1 MSYARTIARPYAKA
15 VYRYAVDEGNGEVKK
30 WSFFLDTAA
39 RICGDEAVRRHLT
52 DRGFFGQLESWIDRY
67 LLNARKSGLTR
78 QEKNFLTLLE
88 AHERIAV
95 LGEIAREF
103 DHLRHAS
110 EGTCKALVHT
120 AKPLDNEQIENI
132 SAFLARKTGK
142 KVAIETR
149 EAPELLAGI
158 RVEYDGLVIDQSAKG
173 RIAAFAR
180 KFEDSRK

>member
-1 MSYARTIARPYAKA
+1 MSHARTIARPYAKA
-15 VYRYAVDEGNGEVKK
+15 AYRYAVDKRSGEVEK
-30 WSFFLDTAA
+30 WGFFLDTAA
-39 RICGDEAVRRHLT
+39 RICADEAVRCHLSE
-52 DRGFFGQLESWIDRY
+52 RGFFGQLENWIDRY
-67 LLNARKSGLTR
+67 LLTARKSGLTR
-78 QEKNFLTLLE
+78 QEKNFLTLLR
-88 AHERIAV
+88 AHDRMAV

-103 DHLRHAS
+103 HHLRHAS
-110 EGTCKALVHT
+110 EGICEALVHT

-132 SAFLARKTGK
+132 RAFLARKTGK

-149 EAPELLAGI
+149 EASHLLAGI